1 MKRFRIG
8 AQIRAASWLAARLAP
23 RWRRSTKNRRP
34 SATQASPLTGGPNAG
49 LISARLLSLIFVL
62 VAVIGLAA
70 GLAWAQRYRGGG
82 PYRGQY
88 ADAKGGWV
96 RDRGG
101 VPEWEM
107 DPEFKG
113 DVFTFARVMYDSYGR
128 GGYGGARW
136 AIDWPASDLNFSFR
150 LQQLTSMKV
159 NPATRYL
166 PLTDPELFDFPF
178 IYMVEPGALVFS
190 EEEVK
195 TLRRYLDNG
204 GFLMVDDFWGQDEWY
219 NFYVE
224 IRRVFPDREPRE
236 LPLEHPI
243 FHCVY
248 DLKEK
253 PQIPSIGQAQG
264 GRYSGR
270 TWERHDAETP
280 HYKAIF
286 DDDGRMAVIICH
298 NTDLGDGWEREGE
311 DPWYFH
317 QFSEKY
323 AYPLGINIVTY
334 AMTH

>member
-1 MKRFRIG
+1 MKRLPLV
-8 AQIRAASWLAARLAP
+8 LA
-23 RWRRSTKNRRP
+23 
-34 SATQASPLTGGPNAG
+34 
-49 LISARLLSLIFVL
+49 L
-62 VAVIGLAA
+62 VAVAGLAA
-70 GLAWAQRYRGGG
+70 GLALGQRYGGRGRFGG
-82 PYRGQY
+82 EY
-88 ADAKGGWV
+88 ADPNGGWV
-96 RDRGG
+96 KNRGG
-101 VPEWEM
+101 VPDWEM

-113 DVFTFARVMYDSYGR
+113 DVFTFARVMYDSVRWGGRR
-128 GGYGGARW
+128 GGGW
-136 AIDWPASDLNFSFR
+136 WIDWPASDLNFSFR

-159 NPATRYL
+159 NPTTRYL

-178 IYMVEPGALVFS
+178 IYMVEPGSLVFS
-190 EEEVK
+190 DEEVK
-195 TLRRYLDNG
+195 ALRRYLDNG
-204 GFLMVDDFWGQDEWY
+204 GFLMVDDFWGQDEWH

-224 IRRVFPDREPRE
+224 IRRVFPDREPVE
-236 LPLEHPI
+236 LPLEHAI

-253 PQIPSIGQAQG
+253 PQIPSIGLAQA
-264 GRYSGR
+264 GRNLGI
-270 TWERHDAETP
+270 TWERRDAETP